1 MCMQI
6 SVCTG
11 RRKSGKT
18 AGEEAGTHMNQPR
31 ACENQA
37 QIKNNFRSSSETVRD
52 AAQNHLGRRFP
63 GADVKHVDGASG
75 MEQAVQKLRD
85 SCQQEKKKGRRQK
98 AFQRFPEGKGS
109 RLCQEFRLYR
119 RFVRRR
125 FVHRR
130 FGGAA

>member
-11 RRKSGKT
+11 KRKSGKT

-37 QIKNNFRSSSETVRD
+37 QIKNNLHSSSETVRD

-85 SCQQEKKKGRRQK
+85 SCQQEG
-98 AFQRFPEGKGS
+98 
-109 RLCQEFRLYR
+109 QEAESFSEIS
-119 RFVRRR
+119 
-125 FVHRR
+125 
-130 FGGAA
+130 